1 MRTTVLVM
9 AVTGLIAVT
18 IAWVYLS
25 PERLRT
31 PVATEEVPAVLPAVS
46 EAPKTKLPEV
56 ADEGGSREDAGQLP
70 LLDESRLFDK
80 SYEVDPDLVAI
91 AGRAGVPPACIIAIA
106 KQQFHGIQIRGECP
120 SPAELGPETPSLAV
134 GADTYAGYSDA
145 DLESLATSDPRA
157 AVVLARRVKSDAEAK
172 RLYDR
177 AVALSGV
184 GSPLLEWMYAR
195 ADTGL
200 TRHNGQL
207 DVAAAREGYKTH
219 LIVAAVD
226 GYQDPILETFQR
238 ELSDA
243 GVDLS
248 AIEREAA
255 EEVARLRQERKA
267 LTGEGL

>member
-1 MRTTVLVM
+1 MKTKALVM
-9 AVTGLIAVT
+9 AAGLIAVI
-18 IAWVYLS
+18 IAWVFLS
-25 PERLRT
+25 HWRLQT
-31 PVATEEVPAVLPAVS
+31 PVAIEGVPAVS
-46 EAPKTKLPEV
+46 EAPDTRLPEL
-56 ADEGGSREDAGQLP
+56 ADEGAARGHAGQLP

-91 AGRAGVPPACIIAIA
+91 AANAGVPPACIIAIA
-106 KQQFHGIQIRGECP
+106 KQQFHGIPVHGECP
-120 SPAELGPETPSLAV
+120 SQAELGAEPPSLAV
-134 GADTYAGYSDA
+134 AADSYAGYSNA

-200 TRHNGQL
+200 TRHNGKL
-207 DVAAAREGYKTH
+207 DVAAAKLGYKTH

-238 ELSDA
+238 ELSNA

-255 EEVARLRQERKA
+255 EEVARLRQDRKA